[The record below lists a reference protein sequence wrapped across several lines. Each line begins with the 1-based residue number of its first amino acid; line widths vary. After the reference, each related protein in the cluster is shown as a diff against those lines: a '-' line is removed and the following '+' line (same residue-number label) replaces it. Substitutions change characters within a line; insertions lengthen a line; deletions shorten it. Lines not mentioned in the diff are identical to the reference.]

1 MAAKS
6 FETNF
11 KELQAIVDNMDK
23 NPSNLKE
30 LLKNFEKAS
39 TLYTKCV
46 DELKTAEQKVTLIRE
61 THFGPIEEPFDQR
74 DEDEF

>member
-11 KELQAIVDNMDK
+11 KELQAIVEKMDK
-23 NPSNLKE
+23 SPTNLKD

-46 DELKTAEQKVTLIRE
+46 EELKTAEQKVTLIRE
-61 THFGPIEEPFDQR
+61 THFGSTEEPFNQR